1 MGRRIPSGGGEM
13 RIAIATDQDFVSS
26 CFGCCP
32 ACTIVDIEAGEI
44 RSTFVIPNPGWQH
57 RYWAD
62 LLERNSVACLIVGKI
77 GSNALS
83 VIKWRGIRVIS
94 GVEGRIDDVVEKY
107 LSGALHSAEDVCK
120 DGKSLHSSP
129 ECRYSKPT

>member
-1 MGRRIPSGGGEM
+1 MGQGIASGGGEM

-32 ACTIVDIEAGEI
+32 ACTIVDIEEGKI
-44 RSTFVIPNPGWQH
+44 RTTFVVPNPGWQH

-77 GSNALS
+77 GGNALA
-83 VIKWRGIRVIS
+83 VIKWRGIQVIS

-107 LSGALHSAEDVCK
+107 IRGALHAAEDVCK
-120 DGKSLHSSP
+120 EEKPRHSSS
-129 ECRYSKPT
+129 ECRFSKST

>member
-1 MGRRIPSGGGEM
+1 M
-13 RIAIATDQDFVSS
+13 RIAIATDQDFVSW

-32 ACTIVDIEAGEI
+32 ACTIVDVEEGKI

-77 GSNALS
+77 GGNALS
-83 VIKWRGIRVIS
+83 VIKWRGILVIS
-94 GVEGRIDDVVEKY
+94 GVEGRIDHVVERYIK
-107 LSGALHSAEDVCK
+107 GALHSDQAVCN
-120 DGKSLHSSP
+120 DGKSRNSFSERRFSKSS
-129 ECRYSKPT
+129 